1 MKNFKKALSLILA
14 LASISSF
21 VPSAL
26 ATDGNEDVYEVAGET
41 VLYYKDFETG
51 TNADLPEV
59 EHEKFFFYGRNEK
72 LNYAINKGME
82 YIHNSDTA
90 VNTHTYSMAFVD
102 LRKSEFNGDVG
113 TRVDSGCAIGTV
125 PVVVL
130 DFRYKDA
137 DKTPTEEGAL
147 KSGMYKFEFDFVLDS
162 KNTSTN
168 GFRVEANCKHGNC
181 GNSFAWMMNNTWHN
195 LSGGNTWS
203 YTEKDIPITNDELH
217 HYEIIFDLDNNLVH
231 TYMDGVKYKNT
242 KFTGNINFLH
252 LVIGGKMKFVDDIKF
267 SELDVDIETEIL
279 GTDITKDGVD
289 VVLDDYVASVDG
301 VTAEITDVYSGEKIS
316 ATVNMSG
323 SNVVRVVPSKDL
335 VPGREYVLDVND
347 AEVATLRGGVTLAD
361 EAFNFGEENCIKKLT
376 LNDFN
381 GGKDSFAKETVAELE
396 SFTFEFTEDVVAQS
410 ALENLTLEDADGNEV
425 EFDVVTKDTNVADVV
440 FSSSLK
446 GDTTYNMTL
455 PGMSTEYSWSFT
467 TKEGKVALKPIK
479 VFAEDGETELNLSD
493 VSVGDK
499 VKVKV
504 SLVSTKTLTEDY
516 SAMVTLGLY
525 SENSLDGFEFE
536 EVTLTAENDSFEK
549 TVEFE
554 ITDATDL
561 KVKGFLWKGLGT
573 RTPIT
578 AAVEAK

>member
-21 VPSAL
+21 VPSAF
-26 ATDGNEDVYEVAGET
+26 AADGNEDVYEVTGET
-41 VLYYKDFETG
+41 VLYYNDFNDAITGEKYVLKDVENDQFHLKVNPTTG
-51 TNADLPEV
+51 HCGTQGYIAGV
-59 EHEKFFFYGRNEK
+59 ELDGEQGIAVP
-72 LNYAINKGME
+72 L
-82 YIHNSDTA
+82 A
-90 VNTHTYSMAFVD
+90 VNT
-102 LRKSEFNGDVG
+102 NVG
-113 TRVDSGCAIGTV
+113 YT
-125 PVVVL
+125 
-130 DFRYKDA
+130 F
-137 DKTPTEEGAL
+137 
-147 KSGMYKFEFDFVLDS
+147 FFDFVKGSWDIPVAQM
-162 KNTSTN
+162 TSRQEGIKSGKYVLSFDFSISGTEKCTKSY
-168 GFRVEANCKHGNC
+168 GQNCVAINMKRPN
-181 GNSFAWMMNNTWHN
+181 
-195 LSGGNTWS
+195 GGNGNRNNHDGTRMFYVERMGLSMVGLGGWPS
-203 YTEKDIPITNDELH
+203 ESAIVGAQDPDKIYTIDAIIDADAKKIYYYLDGNLFNTHTGVAEEITDLAVSLCNETDFIDNLKFVQLDDEHNVELDDINVSE
-217 HYEIIFDLDNNLVH
+217 
-231 TYMDGVKYKNT
+231 DGVAYSLN
-242 KFTGNINFLH
+242 
-252 LVIGGKMKFVDDIKF
+252 
-267 SELDVDIETEIL
+267 
-279 GTDITKDGVD
+279 
-289 VVLDDYVASVDG
+289 DYVMSVNG
-301 VTAEITDVYSGEKIS
+301 VTAEYTDIYSGEKIP
-316 ATVNMSG
+316 ATVKSAGNSKT
-323 SNVVRVVPSKDL
+323 VVAIPSKDL

-347 AEVATLRGGVTLAD
+347 AEVATLRGSVTLAD